1 MIGTLFTI
9 PPKHLL
15 ETMQN
20 MPLNCI
26 YMGDYT
32 CTTLWIIITI
42 IPQCN
47 TLQYIF
53 IDNNNKVQHILYDI
67 ILKYKI

>member
-9 PPKHLL
+9 PPKHLM
-15 ETMQN
+15 EAMQN
-20 MPLNCI
+20 MTLNCI

-32 CTTLWIIITI
+32 TWWILITI
-42 IPQCN
+42 IPQYN
-47 TLQYIF
+47 TIQYIV